1 MLATVKTKSN
11 YVFTTSIK
19 DGYRHVHKKL
29 YPETLLADEHFRRGL
44 KWKLIFS

>member
-19 DGYRHVHKKL
+19 DGNRHVHKKL
-29 YPETLLADEHFRRGL
+29 YPETLIADERGL